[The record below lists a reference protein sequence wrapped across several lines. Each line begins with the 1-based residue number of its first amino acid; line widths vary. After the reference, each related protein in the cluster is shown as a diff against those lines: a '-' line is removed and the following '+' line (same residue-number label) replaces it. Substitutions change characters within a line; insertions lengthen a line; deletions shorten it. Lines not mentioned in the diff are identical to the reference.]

1 MAGSRKIKTRIIQK
15 HAQSNVWEGTNDLFI
30 PLEGELVVYDKDNST
45 DYPRLK
51 IGDGSKNI
59 NQLPFITA
67 GTAEKLKDVRKITL
81 IGAIGGNVSF
91 DGSSDVT
98 INTQLNGDFEFTGDA
113 VSHSHNIN
121 LTNVNLSGSVTPSG
135 TISGSYKPEGSISA
149 PDITLSPSFTTVNSL
164 TSTGSYTP
172 GSCTFP
178 EIEASDPDSN
188 GIVTISLQG
197 GAYNPG
203 TYIPPVSSPVEC
215 MSGVSASASAPIFTG
230 SNKALDATFSGIST
244 NIEVTGDISGESDSS
259 EITPTG
265 DIKYVL

>member
-1 MAGSRKIKTRIIQK
+1 MAGSRKLKTRIIQK
-15 HAQSNVWEGTNDLFI
+15 HAQSNVWEGTKDLFI
-30 PLEGELVVYDKDNST
+30 PMEGELVVYDKDNST

-51 IGDGSKNI
+51 IGDGSRNI

-67 GTAEKLKDVRKITL
+67 GTAEKLKFVRKITL
-81 IGAIGGNVSF
+81 IGAIGGNVLF

-98 INTQLNGDFEFTGDA
+98 VNTQLNGEFEFTGDPA
-113 VSHSHNIN
+113 SHKHNIN
-121 LTNVNLSGSVTPSG
+121 LTDVKLSGSVTPSG
-135 TISGSYKPEGSISA
+135 TISGSYTPEGSISA

-188 GIVTISLQG
+188 GIVTLSLQG
-197 GAYNPG
+197 GTYNPG
-203 TYIPPVSSPVEC
+203 TYVPPVSSPVEC
-215 MSGVSASASAPIFTG
+215 INGMSASASEPVFTG
-230 SNKALDATFSGIST
+230 ASKALDATFSGT
-244 NIEVTGDISGESDSS
+244 ATDVEVGGKISGESDNS